1 MGLKGE
7 ACLMCGRQDVNQEE
21 PGRRKQQA
29 AELLLGEQKE
39 GVWEDGGPVRR
50 DRQVRREP
58 WARPQ
63 SDKDSMDYLQRG
75 GLGSDPEK

>member
-1 MGLKGE
+1 MKVKMLIKSLGGGSSRRFGALK
-7 ACLMCGRQDVNQEE
+7 L
-21 PGRRKQQA
+21 QA

-39 GVWEDGGPVRR
+39 GVWEDGGPERR

-63 SDKDSMDYLQRG
+63 SDKDSMDSSQRG
-75 GLGSDPEK
+75 ALGSDPEK